1 MEKLFPIVR
10 RVRRPLLPTEAESPR
25 SAAFTPEQ
33 EDEPRRRGDAEVKP
47 VTETDQSLVASTA
60 TSETKQAEA
69 SVAALPIITKKADAS
84 ADS

>member
-1 MEKLFPIVR
+1 MDKLFPIVR

-47 VTETDQSLVASTA
+47 VTETDQSLVAST
-60 TSETKQAEA
+60 
-69 SVAALPIITKKADAS
+69 PTKKEKPDEAGN
-84 ADS
+84 DS